1 MFLVLTGMSILLY
14 HIWRISPHRLTFIEP
29 RDYRVVFV
37 LQQSERPENS
47 GSCFHASYHHSNNSF
62 SFFQR
67 TCFLNCHCR
76 NGIFRVHFLPSST
89 NSKRHPLSPT
99 QSFNKDVC
107 AKRKKGGFRREKL
120 SQNRPE
126 MALHRSGYAKQVEI
140 GVWHLLGG
148 VK

>member
-1 MFLVLTGMSILLY
+1 MFLVLTGRSILLY

-47 GSCFHASYHHSNNSF
+47 GRCFHASYHHSNNSF
-62 SFFQR
+62 SFLRDPASLIAIAATEYFVSIF
-67 TCFLNCHCR
+67 CPLLLIPSGILFL
-76 NGIFRVHFLPSST
+76 
-89 NSKRHPLSPT
+89 RHNHLT
-99 QSFNKDVC
+99 KSFVNKG
-107 AKRKKGGFRREKL
+107 KKGGSRREKL

-140 GVWHLLGG
+140 GVWHLF
-148 VK
+148 VNIK